1 MDPKL
6 TGYYEALM
14 MLTRPPTPSAR
25 GGKKAAGAQAALFAT
40 DPGGEDL
47 RLLGLRGV
55 EAAEAHEVVRQ
66 SRVFRLVNH
75 ADPLLGW
82 LLRYAV
88 GCALANACDPETER
102 TFPLRAASR
111 ALGAQLGA
119 PITLVTGIEPLL
131 SRGLLVRGEDGS
143 LGLPA
148 ALAGWL
154 LGGSVQAQALTALV
168 DRSALAELPMIKGAA
183 ERLAPL
189 LVPGAPVVLRCSQPG
204 VALAL
209 ARGVSAARGRGLQA
223 WSHDGEDDPIPV
235 LRCTAEANGEDLLLS
250 IGPAVAG
257 VFLPIGQRV
266 LCLDAVAG
274 DALVYIVLDA
284 SLFEGE
290 PVLDLDPVIN
300 LEPLCQQLARSAEAG
315 AQGGTEPLESEARRH
330 ARALPIHNALYPDLP
345 MPELPTDAR
354 SSSPF
359 MDPDSRA
366 LLDEE
371 LWRPC
376 TSTLDALVLSTSV
389 RSALDGIVR
398 GVSAGKRA
406 VILLHGPPGTGKS
419 MTARCLAGSLGRPL
433 YQLQGAQ
440 LRGRYYGQL
449 ERRLTAVFAEAQRR
463 NAVLLLDEADEWVGR
478 REGSAASSGGAHV
491 IESSQMLQQ
500 LEAFNGV
507 AVLTTNRSE
516 ALDPALS
523 RRMDAWIHIPLP
535 AMEERMALWMVALD
549 GYPPLSGV
557 DLMLLA
563 AIPISGG
570 EIVACVRE
578 LSLTGGQLS
587 TPTLLSAARRR
598 SERSAMMGG

>member
-25 GGKKAAGAQAALFAT
+25 GGKKAAVAQASLFAT

-55 EAAEAHEVVRQ
+55 EAAEAHDVVRQ

-131 SRGLLVRGEDGS
+131 ARGLLVRGEDGS

-154 LGGSVQAQALTALV
+154 LGGNVQAQALTPLV
-168 DRSALAELPMIKGAA
+168 VRPSLAELPQIKGAA

-223 WSHDGEDDPIPV
+223 WAHDGEDDPIPV
-235 LRCTAEANGEDLLLS
+235 LRCTAEANREDLLLS
-250 IGPAVAG
+250 IGPMVAG
-257 VFLPIGQRV
+257 VFLSIGQRA

-284 SLFEGE
+284 AQFEGDPLLE
-290 PVLDLDPVIN
+290 LDPVID
-300 LEPLCQQLARSAEAG
+300 LEPLCQQLARSAESALPS
-315 AQGGTEPLESEARRH
+315 AESSEGEALRH

-345 MPELPTDAR
+345 MPDLRADTR
-354 SSSPF
+354 VVSPF
-359 MDPDSRA
+359 VDPDSRA

-371 LWRPC
+371 LWRPS
-376 TSTLDALVLSTSV
+376 TSTLDSLVLSTAV

-398 GVSAGKRA
+398 GVRAGQRA
-406 VILLHGPPGTGKS
+406 VVLLHGPPGTGKS
-419 MTARCLAGSLGRPL
+419 MTAQCLAGSLGRPL
-433 YQLQGAQ
+433 YRLQGAQ

-449 ERRLTAVFAEAQRR
+449 ERRLSAVFAEAQRR

-549 GYPPLSGV
+549 QHPPLSAV

-570 EIVACVRE
+570 EIVACLRE
-578 LSLTGGQLS
+578 LLLTGGPLS
-587 TPTLLSAARRR
+587 TPTLLAAARRR